1 MQMNRFLQRLLLH
14 ERLEIETKLSEE
26 QIHKRLELF
35 NKTEWPIYYALDR
48 GDKFYIAEISRKH
61 WMGISETSPFPS
73 MAKARI
79 RKAKGG
85 HTISV
90 VLGLDPI
97 LSVVFLPLYFFF
109 MITLILFPVILL
121 ILKHEFW
128 PSLGRL
134 KEQIIN
140 LFT

>member
-48 GDKFYIAEISRKH
+48 GDKFYIAERSRKSS
-61 WMGISETSPFPS
+61 MGGFETSQFPS
-73 MAKARI
+73 WAKARI
-79 RKAKGG
+79 RKAKNG

-109 MITLILFPVILL
+109 MITIILFPVILL

-140 LFT
+140 LFA

>member
-1 MQMNRFLQRLLLH
+1 MNRFLQRLLLH

-48 GDKFYIAEISRKH
+48 GDKFYIAESSRKH
-61 WMGISETSPFPS
+61 SMGIFETSPFPS
-73 MAKARI
+73 WAKARI
-79 RKAKGG
+79 RKTKNG

-140 LFT
+140 LFA

>member
-1 MQMNRFLQRLLLH
+1 MNRFLQRLLLH

-35 NKTEWPIYYALDR
+35 NKTEWPVYYAIDR
-48 GDKFYIAEISRKH
+48 DDKFYIAESSRKSSI
-61 WMGISETSPFPS
+61 GGFETSQFPS

-140 LFT
+140 LFA